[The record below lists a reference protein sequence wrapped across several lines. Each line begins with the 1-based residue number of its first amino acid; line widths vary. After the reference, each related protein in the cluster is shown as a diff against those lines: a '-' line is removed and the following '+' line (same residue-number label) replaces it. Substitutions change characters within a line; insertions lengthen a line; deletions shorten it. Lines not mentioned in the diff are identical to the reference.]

1 MFHAF
6 VIACA
11 ANLNMEIDR
20 SSCIIL
26 EDAWGPYK
34 TEEHCIVRANQMYDE
49 VSEVDLN
56 LLITMSLN
64 YPPLIYTES
73 LCRILEGE
81 TA

>member
-26 EDAWGPYK
+26 EDTWGPYK
-34 TEEHCIVRANQMYDE
+34 TEEHCIIRANQMYDE
-49 VSEVDLN
+49 AREANLN
-56 LLITMSLN
+56 LLIMMSLN
-64 YPPLIYTES
+64 YPPFIYSES
-73 LCRILEGE
+73 HCRVSEGE
-81 TA
+81 TV

>member
-26 EDAWGPYK
+26 EDTWGPYK
-34 TEEHCIVRANQMYDE
+34 TEEHCIIRANQMYDE
-49 VSEVDLN
+49 AREANLN
-56 LLITMSLN
+56 LLIMMSLN
-64 YPPLIYTES
+64 YPSFVYSES
-73 LCRILEGE
+73 RCRVLEGE